1 MNIPDTQDTGTFD
14 IGKILNNDIL
24 DFIFKT
30 VFPITRI
37 QNYLESDFAQTQ
49 DLDITEQL
57 ENGIRYFDLRLA
69 LNENDYEVWKF
80 FTKSISML
88 TFFYLF
94 IYLFIYLLFDYFE
107 FLISFQMHTSSRAEV
122 L

>member
-1 MNIPDTQDTGTFD
+1 MILISILIGWVIYHLINIFTKLIFQILTIQTGTFD

-37 QNYLESDFAQTQ
+37 QNYIESDFVQIQ

-57 ENGIRYFDLRLA
+57 ENRIRYFDLRLA
-69 LNENDYEVWKF
+69 LKENDYEN
-80 FTKSISML
+80 
-88 TFFYLF
+88 
-94 IYLFIYLLFDYFE
+94 
-107 FLISFQMHTSSRAEV
+107 
-122 L
+122 